1 MCCYHTVLRF
11 RVKEQERTTEK
22 MKDRYE
28 NEIKGLKIL
37 IRQQQRQLEEMVND
51 KR

>member
-1 MCCYHTVLRF
+1 
-11 RVKEQERTTEK
+11 